1 MGRMRCHESV
11 ESNRIV
17 GPSLPFVFE
26 RNSPLFP
33 SNRDVRHCDP
43 ELLYLRTAKLYSLA
57 RRWRATTR
65 SRCMLNFDIPLYVN
79 HHLTPREKMQVTDLS
94 TPDPT
99 IVLDL
104 LEAFRRSKTMF
115 AAVELGVF
123 DAVKVPRQLDELTQE
138 LGCDR
143 IALMTLLDSCVAFGL
158 LTRNKDKYVNT
169 PVAEAY
175 LTQASPLRMTGYIHY
190 SNRVMWKMWAN
201 LEDAVRDGTHRW
213 KQTFDF
219 DGPIFSHFFR
229 TDESMQEFLMGMHGF
244 GMITSPHVVN
254 AFDLSRF
261 RVLADLG
268 GATGHLAIAACH
280 RYAQMRGIVF
290 DLPHA
295 LDLARNMVVSSG
307 MSNRIE
313 VVGGDFFA
321 DPLPKADLYALG
333 RIVHDWSE
341 PKIKTLLKRIFAA
354 LPSGGGLLIGEKI
367 IWEDRT
373 GPRWAL
379 MQSLNMIV
387 CTEGRERTL
396 SDYAVLLE
404 EAGFSFVQGFRTSV
418 PLDAILAVKN

>member
-1 MGRMRCHESV
+1 
-11 ESNRIV
+11 
-17 GPSLPFVFE
+17 
-26 RNSPLFP
+26 
-33 SNRDVRHCDP
+33 
-43 ELLYLRTAKLYSLA
+43 
-57 RRWRATTR
+57 
-65 SRCMLNFDIPLYVN
+65 
-79 HHLTPREKMQVTDLS
+79 MQTTDLS
-94 TPDPT
+94 IPDPA

-123 DAVKVPRQLDELTQE
+123 DVLKTPKALADLAIELQ
-138 LGCDR
+138 CDP

-158 LTRNKDKYVNT
+158 LTRNEELYSNT

-175 LTQASPLRMTGYIHY
+175 LTQDSPRRLTGYIHY
-190 SNRVMWKMWAN
+190 SNRVMWKMWGN
-201 LEDAVRDGTHRW
+201 LEDAVREGSNRW

-229 TDESMQEFLMGMHGF
+229 TDDSMQEFLMGMHGF

-261 RVLADLG
+261 HVMADLG
-268 GATGHLAIAACH
+268 GATGHLAIAACQ
-280 RYAQMRGIVF
+280 RYSHLRGIVF

-295 LDLARNMVVSSG
+295 LDLANTTVANSG
-307 MSNRIE
+307 VSNRME
-313 VVGGDFFA
+313 VLGGNFFQ
-321 DPLPKADLYALG
+321 DVLPKADLYALG

-341 PKIKTLLKRIFAA
+341 PKIRILLKRIFEA

-367 IWEDRT
+367 LWEDRT

-387 CTEGRERTL
+387 CTDGRERTL
-396 SDYAVLLE
+396 SEYATLLKD
-404 EAGFSFVQGFRTSV
+404 AGFHSVEGFRTAV
-418 PLDAILAVKN
+418 PLDAILAIKS

>member
-1 MGRMRCHESV
+1 
-11 ESNRIV
+11 
-17 GPSLPFVFE
+17 
-26 RNSPLFP
+26 
-33 SNRDVRHCDP
+33 
-43 ELLYLRTAKLYSLA
+43 
-57 RRWRATTR
+57 
-65 SRCMLNFDIPLYVN
+65 
-79 HHLTPREKMQVTDLS
+79 MQVSDLS
-94 TPDPT
+94 IPDPA

-104 LEAFRRSKTMF
+104 LEAFRRSKVMF

-123 DAVKVPRQLDELTQE
+123 DTLQVGKSLDDLVA
-138 LGCDR
+138 LLHCDR

-158 LTRNKDKYVNT
+158 LTRNEDTYLNT

-175 LTQASPLRMTGYIHY
+175 LTQDSPRRMTGYIHY

-201 LEDAVRDGTHRW
+201 LEDAVREGSHRW

-229 TDESMQEFLMGMHGF
+229 TDDAMKEFLMGMHGF

-261 RVLADLG
+261 QVIADLG
-268 GATGHLAIAACH
+268 GATGHLAIAACQ
-280 RYAQMRGIVF
+280 RYAHMRGIVF

-295 LDLARNMVVSSG
+295 LELANSMVAQSRVADR
-307 MSNRIE
+307 ME
-313 VVGGDFFA
+313 VIGGDFFLDA
-321 DPLPKADLYALG
+321 LPKADLFALG

-341 PKIKTLLKRIFAA
+341 PKIRTLLARIYEA
-354 LPSGGGLLIGEKI
+354 LPPGGGLLIGEKI
-367 IWEDRT
+367 LWEDRT

-396 SDYAVLLE
+396 SEYADLLT
-404 EAGFSFVQGFRTSV
+404 EAGFSTVDGFRTSV
-418 PLDAILAVKN
+418 PLDAILAIKQ